1 MVTRRGFMQ
10 FCATFLASLRAAPP
24 AFADQPA
31 SAFARV
37 NLVDQHARSLSAS
50 QLEPGVNYLFHYP
63 YISTPCFLLRLDHAA
78 APTRLATEKGRSY
91 GWEGGV
97 GPGQSIVAYSA
108 ICAHKMTH
116 PARSV
121 SFINYRPGPVA
132 FRDRAEQTARG
143 SDVIYCCSEHSV
155 YDAAQGA
162 RVLGGP
168 APQPLAAVRLEH
180 DKAQDSLYACGVYGG
195 ALFERYFEEF
205 GDRLTLEFGTTDI
218 QRPVERTARVI
229 RLEEYTRNQMLC

>member
-1 MVTRRGFMQ
+1 MVSRRGFVQ

-24 AFADQPA
+24 AFADQAELP
-31 SAFARV
+31 FARV
-37 NLVDQHARSLSAS
+37 NLVDEHAQVLPAS

-63 YISTPCFLLRLDHAA
+63 FVSTPCFLLRLDHPAE
-78 APTRLATEKGRSY
+78 PTRLATEQGRGY

-121 SFINYRPGPVA
+121 SFINYRPQPVA
-132 FRDRAEQTARG
+132 FRDRSEQTTRRG
-143 SDVIYCCSEHSV
+143 EIIYCCSERSV

-168 APQPLAAVRLEH
+168 APQPLAAIRLEH
-180 DKAQDSLYACGVYGG
+180 DPAQDALYACGVYGG
-195 ALFERYFEEF
+195 ALFDRYFREF
-205 GDRLTLEFGTTDI
+205 GDRLMLEFGTTDI
-218 QRPVERTARVI
+218 KRTVQDTARVM